1 VQFVLHYT
9 KGGGSSTH
17 CLIND
22 LTSKHRICLIQE
34 WKPQNYSGAGKDLI
48 TNGDKGNE
56 SFW

>member
-22 LTSKHRICLIQE
+22 LTSKA
-34 WKPQNYSGAGKDLI
+34 QNLSNPRVKTTKFFRRRKRSDH
-48 TNGDKGNE
+48 K
-56 SFW
+56 WW